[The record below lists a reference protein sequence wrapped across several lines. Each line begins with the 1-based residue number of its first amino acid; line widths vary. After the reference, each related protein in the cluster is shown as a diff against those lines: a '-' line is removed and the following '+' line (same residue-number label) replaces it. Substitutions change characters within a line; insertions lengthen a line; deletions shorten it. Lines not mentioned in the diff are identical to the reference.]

1 MERRGKVRSAP
12 PARAA
17 RPTGQ
22 LTTMQPKTLLAG
34 ATLIA
39 LLSTSCRSGAGGDEG
54 GASAPPVLSEACEVP
69 PGRPL
74 VVYSDLRVRP
84 GEYLRPAEQAGGE
97 GVVVLL
103 EGVSGVTL
111 ELEGVELRGA
121 PPGTPPDRLV
131 GIGLL
136 IRGCEEI
143 VVRGGSLA
151 GYRVGVRVE
160 SSRDVRLEELVVEDV
175 FAERLAST
183 ASGPDPGDRLEVGGE
198 EDWALRHGGGIVL
211 VDSSRVEVTRCRVER
226 AQNGLVAVRCE
237 GGVFE
242 ENDLSRLSGWGIAL
256 DRSQGCRIAGNLCE
270 GVVRGYVPGRFAED
284 YGAAGILLGPGSS
297 GNEVAGN
304 RVWGCSVGGRERRAS
319 GTVGERNLW
328 RGNLLEECA
337 VACLDVTGSVGSWV
351 VENRLSGGPECG
363 ARARGVRALVFEGNR
378 FESILGPGLS
388 VEGGADCIVAGN
400 LFAACD
406 RGLEFVSEPGAE
418 GSGEN
423 RGHWAGENT
432 FRENL
437 QDLVLEHGEG
447 LTFWRNAF
455 EEEVGAVHLV
465 GLTAAGAEGLG
476 EGEVWGWLRDPRG
489 NLPSGR
495 VLDCRLAPPAPL
507 ESSVLRQV
515 AAWKSIGS
523 VPGVP
528 EDAGEGAGLD
538 LLPLGE
544 YGPWSD
550 DGDVRGPGGSIGGL
564 LAGARWSAS
573 WFRWDRRS
581 DPRGDLSQWRSL
593 RFDPVERALV
603 RAWSDPWGGSSSV
616 RASVGEESFGL
627 IAGAEFQVPVGGT
640 YELRVLSD
648 DGVRIL
654 VDEAPVLED
663 WTWHSPRQGSA
674 TVELEAGSH
683 SIDLE
688 YFQIDGSA
696 VLSVELV
703 RPSGSDAHRGR

>member
-1 MERRGKVRSAP
+1 
-12 PARAA
+12 
-17 RPTGQ
+17 
-22 LTTMQPKTLLAG
+22 MQPKTLLAG

-39 LLSTSCRSGAGGDEG
+39 ILSTSCRSGSGADGD
-54 GASAPPVLSEACEVP
+54 GAQAAQTFSVECEVP
-69 PGRPL
+69 SGRPL
-74 VVYSDLRVRP
+74 VVYSDLKVCP

-136 IRGCEEI
+136 IRGCEEV
-143 VVRGGSLA
+143 VVRGGRLS

-160 SSRDVRLEELVVEDV
+160 SSRDIRLEELEVESA

-183 ASGPDPGDRLEVGGE
+183 ASGPDPADRLEIGGGE

-211 VDSSRVEVTRCRVER
+211 VDSSRIEITRCRIAR
-226 AQNGLVAVRCE
+226 AQNGLLAVRCE

-242 ENDLSRLSGWGIAL
+242 ENGLSRLTGWGIAL
-256 DRSQGCRIAGNLCE
+256 DRSQGCRIAGNRCD

-284 YGAAGILLGPGSS
+284 YGAAGILLGPASS
-297 GNEVAGN
+297 GNEVTGN
-304 RVWGCSVGGRERRAS
+304 RVSRCSVGGREQEAS
-319 GTVGERNLW
+319 RTVGERNLW
-328 RGNLLEECA
+328 RGNELEECA
-337 VACLDVTGSVGSWV
+337 IACLDLSGSVGTWV

-363 ARARGVRALVFEGNR
+363 ARAGDVRALVFEGNR

-388 VEGGADCIVAGN
+388 VVDGEDCVVAGN

-406 RGLEFVSEPGAE
+406 RGLEFVSEPRAE
-418 GSGEN
+418 GSSGS

-437 QDLVLEHGEG
+437 QDLVLEHGEA
-447 LTFWRNAF
+447 LTFWHNTF

-465 GLTAAGAEGLG
+465 GLSSEGAEGLG
-476 EGEVWGWLRDPRG
+476 EGEVWGWLRDARG

-507 ESSVLRQV
+507 ESSILHQV
-515 AAWKSIGS
+515 AAWKSTGS
-523 VPGVP
+523 DPGAP
-528 EDAGEGAGLD
+528 RGSSESGGLD

-544 YGPWSD
+544 FGPWND
-550 DGDVRGPGGSIGGL
+550 DEGARGPSGSFGGL

-581 DPRGDLSQWRSL
+581 DPRGDLSRWRSL
-593 RFDPVERALV
+593 RFDPIERALV
-603 RAWSDPWGGSSSV
+603 RAWCDPWGGSSSV

-627 IAGAEFQVPVGGT
+627 IARAEFQVPVGGT

-648 DGVRIL
+648 DGVRL
-654 VDEAPVLED
+654 VVDDTPVLED
-663 WTWHSPRQGSA
+663 WTWHAPRPA
-674 TVELEAGSH
+674 AVTIELEGGSH
-683 SIDLE
+683 SIGLE

-703 RPSGSDAHRGR
+703 RPSGGDPHRGR